1 MVQKHWTYPT
11 LFLICLGLS
20 NFIFSAH
27 CYLIN
32 DPLCRAS
39 VQLSHGPFTPI
50 VQPSHWSPGCSGSH
64 SSWGW
69 MSQQYRWMW
78 VSSFLEF
85 PVLLTGLQTGHELAL
100 VHSPHC
106 ITVTVNLG
114 SSPLWIILSP
124 AQLSKT
130 LNPSGLPNLR
140 SPHLSGSRTWIQ
152 TQSVPRGASICPWLQ
167 FVLLPVCLCHFNY
180 MWRRNSLV

>member
-1 MVQKHWTYPT
+1 MIHCAGLVCSSAMGPSPQLCNPHTGPQGVQDPT
-11 LFLICLGLS
+11 HPEGGCHSNTDGCEFLAFL
-20 NFIFSAH
+20 NFL
-27 CYLIN
+27 YL
-32 DPLCRAS
+32 
-39 VQLSHGPFTPI
+39 
-50 VQPSHWSPGCSGSH
+50 
-64 SSWGW
+64 
-69 MSQQYRWMW
+69 
-78 VSSFLEF
+78 
-85 PVLLTGLQTGHELAL
+85 LLTGLQTGHELAL

-130 LNPSGLPNLR
+130 LNHSGLPNLK